1 MTILVV
7 PGGQLHVLVVDGARL
22 LLLLLR
28 LWSRLLVGWIRLSMQ
43 KRKPLSVLAALLA
56 FQYCNHRP
64 VVRHI
69 PSMSLSL
76 LMVLHLLSGSPNL
89 LQTMV
94 VGLLLILLTTAT
106 MFMKSGRSMLEI
118 YMLRKRRIFGLRL
131 GSGTLFT
138 LITTSPFFT
147 AKSSRRRSQSFR

>member
-1 MTILVV
+1 VTILAV
-7 PGGQLHVLVVDGARL
+7 PDGQLHMPVVDGARL
-22 LLLLLR
+22 LLLLLH
-28 LWSRLLVGWIRLSMQ
+28 LWPRLLVGWIRLLMQ

-56 FQYCNHRP
+56 FQYYSHRP
-64 VVRHI
+64 VVRRI

-76 LMVLHLLSGSPNL
+76 LMVLHLLFRSLNL

-106 MFMKSGRSMLEI
+106 TFVKSDRSVLTI
-118 YMLRKRRIFGLRL
+118 YMLRKRRIFDLRL
-131 GSGTLFT
+131 SFGTIFT
-138 LITTSPFFT
+138 LITTSPFFI